1 MARYEVAPTKTNLLK
16 IKQELKFSEE
26 GYELLDQKRSILMVE
41 LMGLID
47 ATKSLQRDVE
57 ESLNRAFKTLSETI
71 KKVGRKELSF
81 ISNTV
86 DIKSRITLSQRKVM
100 GVPLPVVNISYEE
113 NAPYYNLMNTSF
125 WIDETIIEFKEV
137 LKLIGKLAETRVS
150 LMRLAMEVK
159 KTIRKVNAL
168 EKIAIPDYK
177 ETIKFIEER
186 LEEAEREAFFL
197 MKVIK
202 KRLEKKKKSGSK
214 RYE

>member
-47 ATKSLQRDVE
+47 ATKSMQKEVE
-57 ESLNRAFKTLSETI
+57 ESIGKAFETLSNAV
-71 KKVGRKELSF
+71 KKVGRKDLSF
-81 ISNTV
+81 IANTI
-86 DIKSRITLSQRKVM
+86 DIKSKISLSQRKVM

-113 NAPYYNLMNTSF
+113 NAPFYNLMDTSF
-125 WIDETIIEFKEV
+125 WIDETINEFKEV

-150 LMRLAMEVK
+150 LMRLAFEVK

-177 ETIKFIEER
+177 ETIKFIVER
-186 LEEAEREAFFL
+186 LEESEREAFFL

-202 KRLEKKKKSGSK
+202 KRLEKKKKIGG
-214 RYE
+214 